1 MSLGANQSTS
11 EELSKMAENH
21 FKSEQWEEA
30 IAYYKKILKS
40 DLYCPHYCREK
51 SERARR
57 FVGLLAE

>member
-40 DLYCPHYCREK
+40 DLYCPH
-51 SERARR
+51 
-57 FVGLLAE
+57 FVIHR